1 MITDKQLI
9 ALAGKGAFGRGK
21 DYFTSGAVIEWNKK
35 GTTITALV
43 AGSETYAVTLRHTS
57 RNFDGSCDCP
67 ASDGFDFCK
76 HCVAVALAYRQESSE
91 QSKLESGKPIERIQ
105 AYLNKLDKSQLQG
118 ELIALMEHDRVL
130 REQWSLRA
138 DLALNKIDAKAIKK
152 RITAALPYNRNYYRY
167 AQVRS
172 YFAQA
177 EPAIDLLEKQAPNLE
192 ANKALELVDYG
203 LQRLNKALE
212 TIDDSGGFRLDIEET
227 LQALHIVTL
236 ARTGWD
242 NEQLVSYLE
251 SVEDSDCSDFYP
263 AIPDA
268 YYDLLGEEGLRLYV
282 QHKQAI
288 WDALPPLPPQADWD
302 KKSPYLRLSH
312 LLIAH
317 AQATDDTAAEIVLL
331 EKMAT
336 EVRDC
341 VGLCERLIA
350 LDLWPQVDMWLSKA
364 KQWQKKSS
372 PRSTMYDR
380 NVDIERVELKLF
392 LHKGD
397 LAAALQKQWEIY
409 QVQSGI
415 NNYKQL
421 LDLAEQ
427 CGERKRWHDKVFS
440 ILHDNVEKSKE
451 NYSLIRQLDHLID
464 LYLHE
469 NKPDNALTLVN
480 KFKISQESLYA
491 VINAFYKQPTITMP
505 LYQRLVEVNIRQANN
520 DAYKQGII
528 FFMEC
533 RNSLQNQAHKQAFTL
548 MEEELRTRHKAK
560 RNFIKYLNEA
570 MN

>member
-21 DYFTSGAVIEWNKK
+21 DYFASGAVIEWNKK

-43 AGSETYAVTLRHTS
+43 AGSETYAVTLRHTT
-57 RNFDGSCDCP
+57 NHFDGSCDCP
-67 ASDGFDFCK
+67 ASEGFDFCK
-76 HCVAVALAYRQESSE
+76 HCVAVALAYRQESAE
-91 QSKLESGKPIERIQ
+91 QTQLENGKPLDRIT
-105 AYLNKLDKSQLQG
+105 AYINKLDNAQLKN
-118 ELIALMEHDRVL
+118 ELIGLIENDRVL

-138 DLALNKIDAKAIKK
+138 DLALNKIDDKAIKK

-177 EPAIDLLEKQAPNLE
+177 EPTIELLVEQAPSLE
-192 ANKALELVDYG
+192 ANKALALVDYS
-203 LQRLNKALE
+203 LQRLEKALA
-212 TIDDSGGFRLDIEET
+212 TIDDSGGFRLDVEET
-227 LQALHIVTL
+227 LQTLHIATL
-236 ARTGWD
+236 ERMGWD
-242 NEQLVSYLE
+242 SEQLVSYLE
-251 SVEDSDCSDFYP
+251 SLEASDCSESYP

-268 YYDLLGEEGLRLYV
+268 YYDLLGEEGLCLYV
-282 QHKQAI
+282 QHKQVI

-302 KKSPYLRLSH
+302 KKYPYLRLSH

-317 AQATDDTAAEIVLL
+317 AQATDDTVAEIALL

-341 VGLCERLIA
+341 VELCERLMT
-350 LDLWPQVDMWLSKA
+350 LDLWPQVEMWLSKA
-364 KQWQKKSS
+364 KQWKKKSS
-372 PRSTMYDR
+372 PRPTMYDR
-380 NVDIERVELKLF
+380 NVDIERIELKLF

-409 QVQSGI
+409 QVQSSI
-415 NNYKQL
+415 DNYKQL
-421 LDLAEQ
+421 LDLAAQ
-427 CGERKRWHDKVFS
+427 CSEREKWYNKVFAT
-440 ILHDNVEKSKE
+440 LHATIEKPDKK
-451 NYSLIRQLDHLID
+451 YFLDYKLDHLIE

-469 NKPDNALTLVN
+469 KKNDDALMLINKYKVSENALH
-480 KFKISQESLYA
+480 A
-491 VINAFYKQPTITMP
+491 VIKAFYKHPVISMP
-505 LYQRLVEVNIRQANN
+505 LYQRLADMHIRRANN

-528 FFMEC
+528 ILLEC
-533 RNSLQNQAHKQAFTL
+533 KNSLQNQAHNNAFAL